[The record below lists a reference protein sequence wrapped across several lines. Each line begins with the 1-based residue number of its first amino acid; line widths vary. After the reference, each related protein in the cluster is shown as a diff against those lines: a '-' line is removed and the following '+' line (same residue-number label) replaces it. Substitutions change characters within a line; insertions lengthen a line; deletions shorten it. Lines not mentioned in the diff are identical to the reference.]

1 VVREFLVGQLVVGP
15 LVERLVVVGPLL
27 ERTVLERHELVRGRL
42 VLMFRRIVLSLA
54 EQWQRR
60 LAMWVT
66 ARDRWDSGTW
76 LARSWG

>member
-1 VVREFLVGQLVVGP
+1 
-15 LVERLVVVGPLL
+15 
-27 ERTVLERHELVRGRL
+27 
-42 VLMFRRIVLSLA
+42 MFRRIVLSLA